1 MNNLVIDLF
10 KYFSRF
16 VPKNVLE
23 SIFIQPDGSRKSGY
37 AEIEA
42 ETLSQCNDS
51 VICNIE
57 KFVVSIN
64 ENFISERIKNS
75 HGFILFVEYGK
86 LNVDHNIEKGVV
98 QSLAVTVAYNFSD
111 NNNDNLNEIIQM
123 NQCLCILDR
132 IIRQMGEEQRELDFC
147 PDAELITF
155 PAEIQVVDPMSF
167 YGCGGWCAMFTN
179 ANTIL

>member
-1 MNNLVIDLF
+1 MNDLIINLF
-10 KYFSRF
+10 KYFSKF
-16 VPKNVLE
+16 VSKEVLE
-23 SIFIQPDGSRKSGY
+23 GIFIQPDNSRKTGY
-37 AEIEA
+37 SEIESEILA
-42 ETLSQCNDS
+42 QSDNN
-51 VICNIE
+51 VIDEIE

-86 LNVDHNIEKGVV
+86 LNVDHNTEKGIV

-111 NNNDNLNEIIQM
+111 NNNDNLNEIIHM
-123 NQCLCILDR
+123 NKCLDILDKILR
-132 IIRQMGEEQRELDFC
+132 RMGEEQSELDFC
-147 PDAELITF
+147 ANSELITY
-155 PAEIQVVDPMSF
+155 PAEIQAVDPMSF